1 MDDIKNKLINY
12 IAEEQADID
21 YYYAQMEN
29 NPNCYDEYYYYI
41 EQSRG
46 VIATYYNKLI
56 SLGLTREEINRELAY
71 A

>member
-21 YYYAQMEN
+21 YYREQMEN
-29 NPNCYDEYYYYI
+29 NPNCQDEYYYYI

-56 SLGLTREEINRELAY
+56 SLGLTREEIDRELAY